1 MSLGDFRIDIYSPA
15 GVLQGQLTGGL
26 GQSSSASLSGFQ
38 YLTYTKRVN
47 DVGQCRFRV
56 PADHSIVSLMSDK
69 SIVEVYR
76 RNVDLGIDWTLEFS
90 GLYRDAIFERRDTA
104 TFDAVCY
111 SNEHILSWRTVD
123 YVAGTANRNEFASAK
138 GETVLKNIVTY
149 NLTSSG
155 TTGDGRK
162 RNATNAGTVNY
173 STITIQA
180 DAATGNTISVG
191 VFGLSALEACRKV
204 ARIAGGDFALV
215 RTSAAT
221 YQFRWYLG
229 QLGTDRSTG
238 SAKVEFNPD
247 RGNMAESRYQV
258 IRSSEYTQVNVWGAG
273 DGSLRDWVSRTG
285 TNYAL
290 ATNDIEGYVDAREL
304 SLGNTTG
311 LNAKG
316 DVALDQA
323 RSRTMMTFR
332 PLQTASTAYGLHYV
346 LGDKVTSY
354 DYGVSTTHRIQA
366 VTVTASPDTGEDI
379 SLELLTI

>member
-1 MSLGDFRIDIYSPA
+1 MSIGNFRVDVYSPA

-26 GQSSSASLSGFQ
+26 GQSSTAALSGFQ

-47 DVGQCRFRV
+47 DVSLCRFRV
-56 PADHSIVSLMSDK
+56 PADHTIIGLLSDK
-69 SIVEVYR
+69 SIIEVYR
-76 RNVDLGIDWTLEFS
+76 RNVDLGIDWTLEWS
-90 GLYRDAIFERRDTA
+90 GLYRDAIYERRDTA

-111 SNEHILSWRTVD
+111 SNEHILQWRTVD
-123 YVAGTANRNEFASAK
+123 YAAGTSNRNEFASAK
-138 GETVLKNIVTY
+138 GETILKNIVTY

-162 RNATNAGTVNY
+162 RNATNAGAVNY
-173 STITIQA
+173 STITVQA
-180 DAATGNTISVG
+180 DGATGNTISVG
-191 VFGLSALEACRKV
+191 VFGMSVLEACRRV

-238 SAKVEFNPD
+238 SAQVQFNPD

-258 IRSSEYTQVNVWGAG
+258 TRSTEFTQVNVWGAG
-273 DGSLRDWVSRTG
+273 DASARDWVSRTG
-285 TNYAL
+285 ANYNAS
-290 ATNDIEGYVDAREL
+290 TNDIEGYVDAREI

-316 DVALDQA
+316 DVALDQS
-323 RSRTMMTFR
+323 RSKTMMAFR
-332 PLQTASTAYGLHYV
+332 PLQTPSTAYGLHYF
-346 LGDKVTSY
+346 LGDKVVSY
-354 DYGVSTTHRIQA
+354 DFGVSTTHRIQA
-366 VTVTASPDTGEDI
+366 VTVTASADTAEDI
-379 SLELLTI
+379 ALELLAV

>member
-1 MSLGDFRIDIYSPA
+1 MSVGDFRIDIYSPA

-26 GQSSSASLSGFQ
+26 GSLSSAALSGFQ
-38 YLTYTKRVN
+38 QLTYTKRVN
-47 DVGQCRFRV
+47 DVGVCRFRV
-56 PADHSIVSLMSDK
+56 PADHTVVNLLSDK

-76 RNVDLGIDWTLEFS
+76 RNIDLGIDWTLDWS
-90 GLYRDAIFERRDTA
+90 GVYRDAIFERRDVA
-104 TFDAVCY
+104 TFDAICY
-111 SNEHILSWRTVD
+111 SNEHLLQWRIVD
-123 YVAGTANRNEFASAK
+123 YAAGTNNRNDFSSAK

-149 NLTSSG
+149 NMTSSG

-173 STITIQA
+173 STITVQA
-180 DAATGNTISVG
+180 DSASGNTISVG
-191 VFGLSALEACRKV
+191 VFGMSVLEACKKV
-204 ARIAGGDFALV
+204 ARVAGGDFGLV

-238 SAKVEFNPD
+238 SAQVQFNPD

-258 IRSSEYTQVNVWGAG
+258 TRSTEYTQANVWGAG
-273 DGSLRDWVSRTG
+273 DASLRDWVSRTG
-285 TNYAL
+285 TNYAA

-316 DVALDQA
+316 DVALDQM
-323 RSRTMMTFR
+323 RSKTLMTFR
-332 PLQTASTAYGLHYV
+332 PVQTPTTAYGLHYF
-346 LGDKVTSY
+346 LGDKVVSY

-366 VTVTASPDTGEDI
+366 VTVTASADTAEDI
-379 SLELLTI
+379 SLELLAV